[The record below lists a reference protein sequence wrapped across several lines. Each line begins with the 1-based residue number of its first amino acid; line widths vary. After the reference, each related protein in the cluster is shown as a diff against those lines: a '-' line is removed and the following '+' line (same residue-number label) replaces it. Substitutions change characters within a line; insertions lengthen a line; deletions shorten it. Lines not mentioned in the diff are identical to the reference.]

1 MLRQDVDGALHQG
14 RGGSLIPKVAG
25 WKPDRVSE
33 LTDIVGKEG
42 IVGVVDVA
50 GVPAKNMLD
59 MRESLRGMLT
69 MTMAKKSLIR
79 IAWKDAGLTEE
90 DLEAML
96 EGAIQPCV
104 VHTDSLNCYELFEEL
119 EKTRQGRAAKD
130 GEVAPNDII
139 VEEGP
144 TEFGPGPIVGEFNA
158 VGIPAKIDKGAVAIQ
173 KTVTVVNKGE
183 QIDGELGLMLSK
195 LGINPIEIG
204 LILIGVLDEG
214 DVLSASDL
222 DLDTDGLRDNI
233 VIANS
238 GAYNLACNIRW
249 FTTETMP
256 TLLSKA
262 SSEALSVAI
271 EAGVVNSE
279 SASLFISRANARVL
293 AIASQLDSSA
303 LDEELAAALGAAA
316 VSNAAATASEVA
328 EDGGEA
334 PAEVEEEEE
343 EEGGFDGLGDLFG

>member
-1 MLRQDVDGALHQG
+1 MLRQDFNGPLNQG
-14 RGGSLIPKVAG
+14 RGDSVIPKIAG

-33 LTDIVGKEG
+33 LSEIVSRDG

-59 MRESLRGMLT
+59 MRSSLRGMLT

-79 IAWKDAGLTEE
+79 IAWKDAGLTED
-90 DLEAML
+90 DLETLL

-104 VHTDSLNCYELFEEL
+104 VHTDSLNCYELFDEL
-119 EKTRQGRAAKD
+119 EKTRQGRAAKE
-130 GEVAPNDII
+130 GELAPDDII
-139 VEEGP
+139 VEMGP

-173 KTVTVVNKGE
+173 KTVTVVNKGDPIE
-183 QIDGELGLMLSK
+183 GDLGLMLSK

-204 LILIGVLDEG
+204 LILIGVLDDG

-222 DLDTDGLRDNI
+222 DLDTDGLRNDI
-233 VIANS
+233 LVANS

-249 FTTETMP
+249 FSPITMP
-256 TLLSKA
+256 ALLSKA
-262 SSEALSVAI
+262 SSEAFSVAI
-271 EAGVVNSE
+271 EADIVNDE
-279 SASLFISRANARVL
+279 TASLFISRANARAL
-293 AIASQLDSSA
+293 AIAGQLDSSA
-303 LDEELAAALGAAA
+303 LDDELAAALGAAA

-328 EDGGEA
+328 EDEA
-334 PAEVEEEEE
+334 EASAEVQEEEE